1 VKNQR
6 RKRYIVT
13 TKYVSV
19 KQYEVLAINADVA
32 KELVKIGHRAGLINV
47 EETFNVENAFRKEKL

>member
-1 VKNQR
+1 MKNQR

-13 TKYVSV
+13 TKYVSI